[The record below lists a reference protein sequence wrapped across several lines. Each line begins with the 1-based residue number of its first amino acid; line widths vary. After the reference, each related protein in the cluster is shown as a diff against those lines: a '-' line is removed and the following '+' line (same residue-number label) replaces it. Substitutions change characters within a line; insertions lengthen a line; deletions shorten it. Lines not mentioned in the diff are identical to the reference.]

1 MGREESEDYSQ
12 QIGSF
17 FKIKVRQSHQ
27 ILQVLPHAKKEVAP
41 KMYVHYYRFFTSVYK
56 HVVNTLYV
64 QKAYKAPG
72 SNTE

>member
-1 MGREESEDYSQ
+1 
-12 QIGSF
+12 
-17 FKIKVRQSHQ
+17 
-27 ILQVLPHAKKEVAP
+27 
-41 KMYVHYYRFFTSVYK
+41 MYVHYYRFFTSVYK